1 MKVLL
6 INPPSENTLSIGF
19 DSELLNLA
27 GTFPPVGLLYIA
39 SVLKSSGIE
48 TKIID
53 CPAQKISHNV
63 LINHIKEYTPD
74 IIGITTFTTTMTDV
88 LICAQNIKSI
98 NKRIITVLGGHHVYS
113 YPELSASY
121 PNIDYV
127 LKGEADYSFKQ
138 LVQAL
143 QNNESIEVIKKIP
156 GILFKLN
163 NEMFINNE
171 YVPVND
177 LDALPIP
184 DRSLLPPV
192 KYFSV
197 FDTHQP
203 EISIISSRGCPFNC
217 SFCFTPEKTYR
228 SRSNQ
233 NVVQEIISLYNQ
245 GFTNFFFFD
254 DLFSIKPEKLIEISK
269 LIIENNLKIS
279 WSFRARINSITH
291 ESIAI
296 AKKAGLKRIQF
307 GIETFDENVLKLC
320 NKNIKTSDIYESLKI
335 CSNYKIQTVGNF
347 MIGLPGQTIDIIKN
361 DLMLAKQTKFDF
373 AEFHIFTPLPRT
385 HAYEL
390 ALKKEIIPFDFWEK
404 YAKNPI
410 DEKDKFVMH
419 YYTEV
424 IDRTTQFNLCMH
436 SFKSFYFRPKYVL
449 VRLKT
454 IKSFKQLA
462 VHIITAIKL
471 FFLRK

>member
-1 MKVLL
+1 MKVIL

-19 DSELLNLA
+19 DSELLNMA

-39 SVLKSSGIE
+39 SVLNDSGIE
-48 TKIID
+48 TRIID
-53 CPAQKISHNV
+53 CPAQKISHTALV
-63 LINHIKEYTPD
+63 KLIKEYSPD

-98 NKRIITVLGGHHVYS
+98 NDRIITVLGGHHVYS

-127 LKGEADYSFKQ
+127 LKGEADYTFKQ

-143 QNNESIEVIKKIP
+143 QNNESIDILKQIP
-156 GILFKLN
+156 GILFKLDSAIFVN
-163 NEMFINNE
+163 KDCFPI
-171 YVPVND
+171 ND

-203 EISIISSRGCPFNC
+203 EICVISSRGCPFNC
-217 SFCFTPEKTYR
+217 SFCFSPEKKYR

-233 NVVQEIISLYNQ
+233 NVVQEISNLYNQ

-254 DLFSIKPEKLIEISK
+254 DLFSINPEKIIEISK
-269 LIIENNLKIS
+269 LIIENNLKIT
-279 WSFRARINSITH
+279 WSFRARINSVTN
-291 ESIAI
+291 ESISI

-320 NKNIKTSDIYESLKI
+320 NKNIKTSDIYESLRI
-335 CSNYKIQTVGNF
+335 CSNHRIQTVGNF

-361 DLMLAKQTKFDF
+361 DLKLAKKTKFDF
-373 AEFHIFTPLPRT
+373 AEFHIFTPLPKT

-390 ALKKEIIPFDFWEK
+390 ALKNAIIPYDFWKK

-410 DEKDKFVMH
+410 DGNKKFIMH
-419 YYTEV
+419 YYTEL
-424 IDRTTQFNLCMH
+424 IDETTQFNLCKS
-436 SFKSFYFRPKYVL
+436 SFKSFYFRPRYVL
-449 VRLKT
+449 VRLRT
-454 IKSFKQLA
+454 IKSVNQLL

-471 FFLRK
+471 FFLRT